1 MEIALRQS
9 EARARAL
16 LESAPQGIIATS
28 MAGEILQVNDAA
40 LEIFG
45 YGREELLGRPVDW
58 LLPQELQPGHATHRE
73 FYFSEPEVRSMGKG
87 RDLHGLRKDGST
99 VPLEIGLS
107 SVSTESGS
115 IALAFISDISERKQ
129 AEEAERRWT
138 QETSVMAEIGRV
150 ISSSLEINEVY
161 ILLGEEIRKLIPF
174 DHLNMSLINYEGGTT
189 ASIWALGIDVPGRR
203 TGDEVPLAGAFAGEV
218 VRTRAP
224 ILLEAATEA
233 DVEHRFP
240 LLMPVYNAGLRS
252 FMAVPLFSHD
262 AVIGVLQIRSKEQG
276 IYTQRHLELLQR
288 MGNQIAGAIA
298 NSQLYAQQK
307 DAEERIRAS
316 LNEKEVLLKEVH
328 HRVKNNL
335 QVISS
340 LLNLQARNIDDELAR
355 DILRESRNRVRA
367 MALIH
372 EQLYQSEDLA
382 RIPFGVYIQKLTS
395 DLYRTYQVDSDHV
408 TMNITAGN
416 LLVGIDTAIP
426 CGLIINELV
435 SNSLKHA
442 FPSGAPGE
450 ILIALQVDHER
461 NLTLT
466 VSDNGVGIPDG
477 LDFRN
482 AESLG
487 MQLVSL
493 LVDQLGATVE
503 IDGSR
508 GTRFTITFMQPMGEK
523 EFI

>member
-1 MEIALRQS
+1 MGIQSVVSVPLKVESHTIGTLALLSLKTWDISQGQLTFLELMAERVAHVIERSRLLESERQRTQELVQS
-9 EARARAL
+9 EAAL
-16 LESAPQGIIATS
+16 
-28 MAGEILQVNDAA
+28 
-40 LEIFG
+40 
-45 YGREELLGRPVDW
+45 RR
-58 LLPQELQPGHATHRE
+58 
-73 FYFSEPEVRSMGKG
+73 
-87 RDLHGLRKDGST
+87 
-99 VPLEIGLS
+99 
-107 SVSTESGS
+107 
-115 IALAFISDISERKQ
+115 SER
-129 AEEAERRWT
+129 EARRLAT
-138 QETSVMAEIGRV
+138 ASAVVAEIGRV
-150 ISSSLEINEVY
+150 ISSSLDINEVY
-161 ILLGEEIRKLIPF
+161 ESLGEQIRKLIPF
-174 DHLNMSLINYEGGTT
+174 DRIGMSLVLNKEELASQTWESGTELLGGPTR
-189 ASIWALGIDVPGRR
+189 A
-203 TGDEVPLAGAFAGEV
+203 EVPLGGGIGDEAF
-218 VRTRAP
+218 RTKSP
-224 ILLEAATEA
+224 ILLLVETPA
-233 DVEHRFP
+233 DFEHRFP
-240 LLMPVYNAGLRS
+240 LLIPAYDSGLRC
-252 FMAVPLFSHD
+252 FMAVPLIDRD
-262 AVIGVLQIRSKEQG
+262 AVIGVLRVASKNRS
-276 IYTQRHLELLQR
+276 IYTQRHLELLER
-288 MGNQIAGAIA
+288 IGSQIAGAIA

-307 DAEERIRAS
+307 DAEERIRTS

-382 RIPFGVYIQKLTS
+382 RIPFGVYIRKLTN

-408 TMNITAGN
+408 TVNITAGD

-442 FPSGAPGE
+442 FPAGAPGE
-450 ILIALQVDHER
+450 IVICLEVDKEG
-461 NLTLT
+461 NFVLT

-477 LDFRN
+477 LDLRN

-487 MQLVSL
+487 MQLVSS
-493 LVDQLGATVE
+493 LVDQLGASLE

-508 GTRFTITFMQPMGEK
+508 GTRFTIKFMHTMEEE